1 MDELFDVKYLIR
13 FHLVRKYFI

>member
-13 FHLVRKYFI
+13 FYLVRKYSI